1 MWQIIPRFAQP
12 TGIVRGVMV
21 AMLYLIAPTTLSDVH
36 APLAFNDVQL
46 VGSARLSVLFWDVY
60 DVQLFTNTGRYDP
73 DQPFLLSIRYL
84 REVTGEDIAER
95 SIAEMKANDAI
106 EATSLAQWTEQLQG
120 LFPDVSKGDQI
131 QGVYDPLEGATF
143 FHNETHLGV
152 ISDLQL
158 SRRFF
163 DIWLGERTSKP
174 EIRKQLL
181 GLSTL

>member
-1 MWQIIPRFAQP
+1 
-12 TGIVRGVMV
+12 MV

-106 EATSLAQWTEQLQG
+106 EASSLAQWTEQLQKEFSNPS
-120 LFPDVSKGDQI
+120 LTQLVEPKKYLVTLVF
-131 QGVYDPLEGATF
+131 LT
-143 FHNETHLGV
+143 LLLV
-152 ISDLQL
+152 IKTTGTNLH
-158 SRRFF
+158 
-163 DIWLGERTSKP
+163 
-174 EIRKQLL
+174 
-181 GLSTL
+181 

>member
-1 MWQIIPRFAQP
+1 MRQLIPRFARL
-12 TGIVRGVMV
+12 TGGVRRVMGL
-21 AMLYLIAPTTLSDVH
+21 MLYLIAPLTLSDAH
-36 APLAFNDVQL
+36 ARLALNDVQL

-60 DVQLFTNTGRYDP
+60 DVQLFTKTGRYDP

-95 SIAEMKANDAI
+95 SIAEMKAHDAI
-106 EATSLAQWTEQLQG
+106 EASSLAQWTAQLQG

-143 FHNETHLGV
+143 FHNGTHLGV
-152 ISDLQL
+152 ISDRQL

-181 GLSTL
+181 GISVR

>member
-1 MWQIIPRFAQP
+1 MWHSISGIAQP
-12 TGIVRGVMV
+12 IALFRGIIV
-21 AMLYLIAPTTLSDVH
+21 AIFYLFTPTTLSDVH
-36 APLAFNDVQL
+36 TRLALNDVQL

-84 REVTGEDIAER
+84 REVAGEDIAER
-95 SIAEMKANDAI
+95 SIAEMKASHSI
-106 EATSLAQWTEQLQG
+106 EELSLAQWTQQLNR
-120 LFPDVSKGDQI
+120 LFPDVTKGDEI
-131 QGVYDPLEGATF
+131 QGIFDPSEGATF
-143 FHNETHLGV
+143 FHNGTHLGM

-158 SRRFF
+158 SRLFF